1 MADSSPS
8 SSTVSRTAL
17 ILLRV
22 LTFIFLFIA
31 LILIAVAKQ
40 TDDNTGEKIKF
51 SDFYTYRYMISTIII
66 GFVYNLLQ
74 MGFSIFTVVS
84 GNRVLNG
91 DGGYLF
97 DFFGDKIISYFLI
110 SGSSAGF
117 GLTVELRR
125 GAPSN
130 SFTDKAH
137 ASASLLLI
145 GFLFTVIASTFTSF
159 ALSKKTNS

>member
-8 SSTVSRTAL
+8 STTVSRTAL
-17 ILLRV
+17 LLLRV

-74 MGFSIFTVVS
+74 MGFSIFTV
-84 GNRVLNG
+84 
-91 DGGYLF
+91 
-97 DFFGDKIISYFLI
+97 IISYFLI

-125 GAPSN
+125 GTPSN

-145 GFLFTVIASTFTSF
+145 AFLFTAVASTFTSF